1 MEIKN
6 YVDTEN
12 NVEHVRRIIFQE
24 SILFSGLT
32 KKSKWNKKCTC
43 NLAESLEISG
53 LNQAELE
60 LFDLIFLAHFEAIP
74 FLYPLQA
81 LENLHFLCFQW
92 VWKWHIDWKWVRSV
106 SMQEKWKL

>member
-32 KKSKWNKKCTC
+32 KKSK
-43 NLAESLEISG
+43 
-53 LNQAELE
+53 
-60 LFDLIFLAHFEAIP
+60 
-74 FLYPLQA
+74 
-81 LENLHFLCFQW
+81 
-92 VWKWHIDWKWVRSV
+92 
-106 SMQEKWKL
+106 